1 MTTGTVRTMGQVGA
15 SLAFL
20 VLLHGRTVLQVT
32 GSFMMMV
39 IEMVT
44 MLTMCWV
51 VALRAGARFACF
63 G

>member
-32 GSFMMMV
+32 GSFTLMV
-39 IEMVT
+39 IEMASMVA
-44 MLTMCWV
+44 MCWV
-51 VALRAGARFACF
+51 VALRAGQRFARR
-63 G
+63 